1 MSLPDEI
8 SKAVKE
14 NILHPHRTLKTTV
27 RTKIRSNQTIA
38 PEAATTYR
46 CIALDVLTTNR
57 GNVLCPYHQE
67 MDKKKA
73 PQDSKYMITGVPLP
87 RMAAETKKEAKTA
100 EFRERLDSGFL
111 HCGCE
116 TDAALW
122 DFYFWKTLKM
132 TEEINGKDVTEHVPR
147 WTPRDRAFI
156 LKLFQE
162 YTFLTVDD
170 LYSRGKNPEWHRETM
185 LTAQVE
191 RMLASI
197 NELREKRGV
206 GTQVL
211 QLADKAES
219 NSDDDG
225 TDGL

>member
-1 MSLPDEI
+1 
-8 SKAVKE
+8 
-14 NILHPHRTLKTTV
+14 
-27 RTKIRSNQTIA
+27 
-38 PEAATTYR
+38 
-46 CIALDVLTTNR
+46 
-57 GNVLCPYHQE
+57 
-67 MDKKKA
+67 
-73 PQDSKYMITGVPLP
+73 MITGVPLP
-87 RMAAETKKEAKTA
+87 RMAAEMKKEAKTA

-122 DFYFWKTLKM
+122 DFYFWKTLTM
-132 TEEINGKDVTEHVPR
+132 MEEINGQDVTEHVPR
-147 WTPRDRAFI
+147 WMLRDRAFI
-156 LKLFQE
+156 LKMFQE
-162 YTFLTVDD
+162 YTFLTIDD
-170 LYSRGKNPEWHRETM
+170 LYSRGKTPEWHRETM
-185 LTAQVE
+185 LTVQVE

-225 TDGL
+225 TDRL